1 MREIEKALYWILAG
15 TMGGANRVRILRELL
30 KRPQNTN
37 NLSKTLNLDFKTVQ
51 YHLKVLEKNGFVT
64 FKGGGGFSR
73 LYFPAQIV
81 EDNQETFHEIVEQMK
96 DQIDDKIKEKEVE
109 E

>member
-37 NLSKTLNLDFKTVQ
+37 NLSKTLDLDFKTVQ

-81 EDNQETFHEIVEQMK
+81 EDNQETFQDIVEQMK
-96 DQIDDKIKEKEVE
+96 DQINDKKKEKEVE